1 MRIEKNSKT
10 LKMID
15 RELIFN
21 TQYNGYP
28 LKNEIASNLNI
39 PYSLSIIPAVQVK
52 INLLDEV
59 INGRIDRDKR

>member
-1 MRIEKNSKT
+1 
-10 LKMID
+10 MID

-28 LKNEIASNLNI
+28 LKNETASNLNI

-59 INGRIDRDKR
+59 INGRIDRDNR

>member
-1 MRIEKNSKT
+1 
-10 LKMID
+10 MID
-15 RELIFN
+15 RKLIFS

-59 INGRIDRDKR
+59 INGRIDRDNR

>member
-1 MRIEKNSKT
+1 
-10 LKMID
+10 MID

-28 LKNEIASNLNI
+28 LKNETASNLNI
-39 PYSLSIIPAVQVK
+39 PYSLSIIPAVQVE

-59 INGRIDRDKR
+59 INGRIDRDNR